1 MLQDQSAGNC
11 CLEEGQNVNMLIKMC
26 ATEKKQTPETTFWTA
41 ESLGLAGNL
50 KQFQAL
56 VCFWQ
61 LLLLKSN
68 EVYSEVIQRNKHFS
82 PHC

>member
-11 CLEEGQNVNMLIKMC
+11 CLKKGQNVETLLKM
-26 ATEKKQTPETTFWTA
+26 EKKQTSETFRT
-41 ESLGLAGNL
+41 AGNL

-61 LLLLKSN
+61 LLLLKLN
-68 EVYSEVIQRNKHFS
+68 QIYSEVIQIFQKTNTLLLVAE
-82 PHC
+82 